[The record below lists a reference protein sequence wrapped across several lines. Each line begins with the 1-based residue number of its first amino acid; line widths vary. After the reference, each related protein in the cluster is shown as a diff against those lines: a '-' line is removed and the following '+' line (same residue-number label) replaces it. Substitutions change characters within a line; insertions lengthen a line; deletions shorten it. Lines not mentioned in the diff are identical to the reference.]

1 MSPGESAL
9 AVLLLTLAAS
19 AAAAEHLLKNVYRDS
34 ESYERRYLLDS
45 PYYLCREQL
54 VAKGRC
60 IPPEV
65 TPRV

>member
-9 AVLLLTLAAS
+9 AAVLLLSLAAS
-19 AAAAEHLLKNVYRDS
+19 TAAAAEQLFKNVYRDS

-60 IPPEV
+60 IQS
-65 TPRV
+65 